1 MNGLKRLTGVIALAS
16 TGLAILLGLSLTYTP
31 KALPATAIQATEIRV
46 YFTSPTENHVIE
58 PAILQVVASAKKTLL
73 IAMYSFTDD
82 ELGEAVR
89 SAKKRGVSVWVLLD
103 GGQDAEGGGKEWTEL
118 LSAKIP
124 VAAEVFPGLLHH
136 KFAVIDDR
144 FTITGSFNW
153 SDRADRMNFENAV
166 IIDSP
171 EVALAFTDAFWA
183 MATEIGT
190 GWTRP

>member
-16 TGLAILLGLSLTYTP
+16 MGLAILLGLSLTYTP

-58 PAILQVVASAKKTLL
+58 PAILQVVASAKKRLL

-82 ELGEAVR
+82 ELGKAVCA
-89 SAKKRGVSVWVLLD
+89 AKERGVSVWILVD
-103 GGQDAEGGGKEWTEL
+103 GGQDAEGGGKEWMGL
-118 LSAKIP
+118 LAASIP
-124 VAAEVFPGLLHH
+124 LVAEDFPGLLHH

-153 SDRADRMNFENAV
+153 SDRADRMNFENVV
-166 IIDSP
+166 IIDAP
-171 EVALAFTDAFWA
+171 EVAAAFTSAFWT
-183 MATEIGT
+183 MATETGT